1 MVRLSCRTKIKLKR
15 KLCVTEIPNTK
26 QCVVECSRS
35 NVVSF
40 PLGVRI
46 YCFCCL
52 FGELLCVS
60 TVARGLGCKKRES
73 HFLLDF
79 SEEANIF

>member
-1 MVRLSCRTKIKLKR
+1 MKLES
-15 KLCVTEIPNTK
+15 KLCVTKIPNTK
-26 QCVVECSRS
+26 HCVECSRS

-60 TVARGLGCKKRES
+60 ALARGLGCKKRES
-73 HFLLDF
+73 RFLLDF